1 MTLSGLRKSL
11 RIRLLAGTLFW
22 IAASIALAGWG
33 LSNMFRQHVAS

>member
-22 IAASIALAGWG
+22 IAASGFALLAMKGVQAK
-33 LSNMFRQHVAS
+33 LH